1 MAGLL
6 TGPAS
11 TDYKSFFVP
20 AVCLLIFFLGYT
32 SQWLFNTAENLE
44 PGPLTRRETAIFN
57 ILLLCLWLTYYKACT
72 VAPGRYDFPP
82 PPPEPSKKPDGPL
95 PTSSKDGETS
105 PSETADAPTAQ
116 PGPDTKPTDTK
127 ASGTTRWCKK
137 CDAPKP
143 LRAHHCR
150 LCGTCIPR
158 MDHHCPWTNNC
169 VSLQTFPHF
178 LRFLVYTNAALGY
191 LIWWLLWP
199 RLRLIFWD
207 NSALPS
213 YLGPGVPAL
222 VHLVLLALAGGLVS
236 FALLILLVTTVR
248 GWALNVTMIEGWEQ
262 ERHDAVLL
270 RARRAGWWSGPGGA
284 GAGGARVKIE
294 QVEFPYDIGFFAN
307 MAQAMGTWNVLTWL
321 DPLVGGNPTVS
332 REVGKGTG
340 WEWEENGFNDR
351 EGMWPPPD
359 PEKLRRAAE
368 GGAGGWPGS
377 EASRRQEAERVD
389 KRWASPQE
397 ELAAFRAR
405 QEMDLRRRR
414 GTSGVIAELGEDEGI
429 EDLGY
434 DYVDDGDSAGSG
446 GYYDEDDEEED
457 EDEDE
462 EIGAATDKAAPVIPG
477 QGYYERGFDGEPGWT
492 NSEGD
497 RLRDFGVDEDVED
510 DDEDVPLGELL
521 RRRKAYGK
529 DR

>member
-11 TDYKSFFVP
+11 TDYRSLFVP
-20 AVCLLIFFLGYT
+20 AVCLLIAFLGYT
-32 SQWLFNTAENLE
+32 SQWLFNVAENLE
-44 PGPLTRRETAIFN
+44 PGPLTQRETAIFN

-72 VAPGRYDFPP
+72 VPPGRYDF
-82 PPPEPSKKPDGPL
+82 EPTPSPQSKKPDDPS
-95 PTSSKDGETS
+95 PTSKDDES
-105 PSETADAPTAQ
+105 PPSEKADPPAAQ
-116 PGPDTKPTDTK
+116 PEPDTKTTTT
-127 ASGTTRWCKK
+127 ATATTRWCKK

-150 LCGTCIPR
+150 LCRTCIPK

-178 LRFLVYTNAALGY
+178 LRFLVYTNAALAY
-191 LIWWLLWP
+191 LLWWLLYP

-213 YLGPGVPAL
+213 YLGPSVPVL
-222 VHLVLLALAGGLVS
+222 VHLVLLAIVGGLVS
-236 FALLILLVTTVR
+236 FALVILLVTTLR
-248 GWALNVTMIEGWEQ
+248 GWALNITMIEGWEQ

-270 RARRAGWWSGPGGA
+270 RSRRAGWWSGGD
-284 GAGGARVKIE
+284 GAGGRVKIE
-294 QVEFPYDIGFFAN
+294 RVEFPYDIGFFAN
-307 MAQAMGTWNVLTWL
+307 MAQAMGTRNVLTWL
-321 DPLVGGNPTVS
+321 DPFIGGNPTVS

-351 EGMWPPPD
+351 EGMWPPAD

-368 GGAGGWPGS
+368 GAKGWPGS
-377 EASRRQEAERVD
+377 EAARQREEEAQRVD
-389 KRWASPQE
+389 KKWASPQE
-397 ELAAFRAR
+397 EMAAFRAR

-414 GTSGVIAELGEDEGI
+414 GTSGVIAELGEDEEI
-429 EDLGY
+429 EDLEY

-446 GYYDEDDEEED
+446 GGYYDEDADEVDD
-457 EDEDE
+457 EDGEPPN
-462 EIGAATDKAAPVIPG
+462 ADKAVPVIPG

>member
-11 TDYKSFFVP
+11 TEYQSLFVP

-32 SQWLFNTAENLE
+32 SQWLFNAAENLE
-44 PGPLTRRETAIFN
+44 PGPLTQRETAVFN

-72 VAPGRYDFPP
+72 VPPGRYDFPP
-82 PPPEPSKKPDGPL
+82 PPATPKKPDEPP
-95 PTSSKDGETS
+95 PTSKDGEI
-105 PSETADAPTAQ
+105 PSNETADTPAAQ
-116 PGPDTKPTDTK
+116 PEPDIKAATTATK
-127 ASGTTRWCKK
+127 RWCKK

-150 LCGTCIPR
+150 LCKTCIPK

-169 VSLQTFPHF
+169 VSLQTFPYF
-178 LRFLVYTNAALGY
+178 LRFLVYTNAALAY
-191 LIWWLLWP
+191 LLWWLLYP

-213 YLGPGVPAL
+213 YLGPSVPVL
-222 VHLVLLALAGGLVS
+222 VHLVLLAITGGLVS

-248 GWALNVTMIEGWEQ
+248 GWALNMTMIEGWEQ

-270 RARRAGWWSGPGGA
+270 RSRRAGWWSGSGGA
-284 GAGGARVKIE
+284 AGDGGRVTIE
-294 QVEFPYDIGFFAN
+294 RVEFPYDIGFFAN
-307 MAQAMGTWNVLTWL
+307 MAQAMGTRNVLTWL
-321 DPLVGGNPTVS
+321 DPLVGGGPTVS
-332 REVGKGTG
+332 REMGKGTG

-351 EGMWPPPD
+351 EGMWPPAD
-359 PEKLRRAAE
+359 PEKLRRAAAG
-368 GGAGGWPGS
+368 GGAKGWPGS
-377 EASRRQEAERVD
+377 DAARHEAELVD
-389 KRWASPQE
+389 KRWASPHE
-397 ELAAFRAR
+397 EMAAFRAR

-414 GTSGVIAELGEDEGI
+414 GTSGVVAELAEGEEI
-429 EDLGY
+429 EDLDEY
-434 DYVDDGDSAGSG
+434 DYVDDDSAGSG
-446 GYYDEDDEEED
+446 GYYDEDEEA
-457 EDEDE
+457 
-462 EIGAATDKAAPVIPG
+462 GTDKAVPVIHG

-529 DR
+529 EG

>member
-11 TDYKSFFVP
+11 TDYKSLFVP

-32 SQWLFNTAENLE
+32 SQWLFYVAENLE
-44 PGPLTRRETAIFN
+44 PGPLTQRETAIFN

-72 VAPGRYDFPP
+72 VPPGRYDFPQPPKESHDP
-82 PPPEPSKKPDGPL
+82 PP
-95 PTSSKDGETS
+95 TNKDGEKPPGEKPDTT
-105 PSETADAPTAQ
+105 PAAPPA
-116 PGPDTKPTDTK
+116 PDTKTTTTTT
-127 ASGTTRWCKK
+127 ATTRWCKK

-150 LCGTCIPR
+150 LCRTCIPK

-178 LRFLVYTNAALGY
+178 LRFLAYTNAALGY
-191 LIWWLLWP
+191 LIWWLLYP

-213 YLGPGVPAL
+213 YLGPSVPAL
-222 VHLVLLALAGGLVS
+222 VHLVLLAIVGGLVS

-248 GWALNVTMIEGWEQ
+248 GWLLNVTMIEGWEQ

-270 RARRAGWWSGPGGA
+270 RARRAGWWSG
-284 GAGGARVKIE
+284 AGGDGGRVKIE
-294 QVEFPYDIGFFAN
+294 RVEFPYDIGFFAN
-307 MAQAMGTWNVLTWL
+307 MAQAMGTRNVLTWL
-321 DPLVGGNPTVS
+321 DPLIGGNPTVS
-332 REVGKGTG
+332 REVGKGAG

-368 GGAGGWPGS
+368 GGKGWPGS
-377 EASRRQEAERVD
+377 EAARQQQQEAQRVD
-389 KRWASPQE
+389 EKWASPQE
-397 ELAAFRAR
+397 EMAAFRAR

-414 GTSGVIAELGEDEGI
+414 GTSGVIAELGEDEEI
-429 EDLGY
+429 EDLEY
-434 DYVDDGDSAGSG
+434 NYVDDDDSAGSG
-446 GYYDEDDEEED
+446 WCYDED

-462 EIGAATDKAAPVIPG
+462 EAAADKAVPVIPG

>member
-11 TDYKSFFVP
+11 TDYQSLFVP
-20 AVCLLIFFLGYT
+20 AVCVLIFFLGYT
-32 SQWLFNTAENLE
+32 SQWLFYAAENLE
-44 PGPLTRRETAIFN
+44 PGPLTQRETAIFN

-72 VAPGRYDFPP
+72 VPPGRYDFPTP
-82 PPPEPSKKPDGPL
+82 TETPKKPDEPL
-95 PTSSKDGETS
+95 PTSRDGEK
-105 PSETADAPTAQ
+105 PSNETADAPTAE
-116 PGPDTKPTDTK
+116 PEPNTKTTTE
-127 ASGTTRWCKK
+127 ATTRWCKK

-150 LCGTCIPR
+150 LCKTCIPK

-169 VSLQTFPHF
+169 VSLQTFPYF
-178 LRFLVYTNAALGY
+178 LRFLVYTNAALAY
-191 LIWWLLWP
+191 LIWWLLYP

-213 YLGPGVPAL
+213 YLGPSVPAL
-222 VHLVLLALAGGLVS
+222 VHLVLLAIVGGLTS
-236 FALLILLVTTVR
+236 FALVILLVTTVR
-248 GWALNVTMIEGWEQ
+248 GWMLNITMIEGWEQ

-270 RARRAGWWSGPGGA
+270 RSRRAGWWSGA
-284 GAGGARVKIE
+284 GKVTIE
-294 QVEFPYDIGFFAN
+294 RVEFPYDIGFFAN
-307 MAQAMGTWNVLTWL
+307 MAQAMGTRNVLTWL
-321 DPLVGGNPTVS
+321 DPLIGGAPKVS
-332 REVGKGTG
+332 KEVGKGMG

-351 EGMWPPPD
+351 EGMWPPAD

-368 GGAGGWPGS
+368 GIKGWPGS
-377 EASRRQEAERVD
+377 EAARQEAQRVD
-389 KRWASPQE
+389 KKWASPQE
-397 ELAAFRAR
+397 EMAAFRAR

-414 GTSGVIAELGEDEGI
+414 GTSGVIAELDEDEEI
-429 EDLGY
+429 EDLEY
-434 DYVDDGDSAGSG
+434 DYVDDDSAGSG
-446 GYYDEDDEEED
+446 GYYED
-457 EDEDE
+457 ENEYEDGE
-462 EIGAATDKAAPVIPG
+462 ATADKAVPVIPG

>member
-11 TDYKSFFVP
+11 TDYQSLFVP
-20 AVCLLIFFLGYT
+20 AVCLLVFFLGYT
-32 SQWLFNTAENLE
+32 SQWLFNAAENLE
-44 PGPLTRRETAIFN
+44 PGPLTQRETAIFN

-72 VAPGRYDFPP
+72 VPPGRYDFPP
-82 PPPEPSKKPDGPL
+82 PPETPKKPDKPKL
-95 PTSSKDGETS
+95 TSKDGEK
-105 PSETADAPTAQ
+105 PSNETADTPQ
-116 PGPDTKPTDTK
+116 PELDTK
-127 ASGTTRWCKK
+127 ATTTTRWCKK

-150 LCGTCIPR
+150 LCKTCIPK

-169 VSLQTFPHF
+169 VSLQTFPYF
-178 LRFLVYTNAALGY
+178 LRFLVYTNAALAY
-191 LIWWLLWP
+191 LLWWLLYP

-213 YLGPGVPAL
+213 YLGPSVPAL
-222 VHLVLLALAGGLVS
+222 VHLVLLAIVGGLVS

-248 GWALNVTMIEGWEQ
+248 GWALNMTMIEGWEQ

-270 RARRAGWWSGPGGA
+270 RSRRAGWWSGGDGG
-284 GAGGARVKIE
+284 RVKIE
-294 QVEFPYDIGFFAN
+294 RVEFPYDIGFFAN
-307 MAQAMGTWNVLTWL
+307 MAQAMGTRNVLTWL
-321 DPLVGGNPTVS
+321 DPFIGGAPTVS
-332 REVGKGTG
+332 KEVGKGTG

-351 EGMWPPPD
+351 EGMWPPAD

-368 GGAGGWPGS
+368 GGAKGWPGS
-377 EASRRQEAERVD
+377 EAARQEAERVD
-389 KRWASPQE
+389 KRWTSPQE
-397 ELAAFRAR
+397 EMAAFRAR

-414 GTSGVIAELGEDEGI
+414 GTSGVIAELGEDEEI

-434 DYVDDGDSAGSG
+434 DYVDDDSAGSG
-446 GYYDEDDEEED
+446 GYYDDD
-457 EDEDE
+457 EDEDGE
-462 EIGAATDKAAPVIPG
+462 DTPDKAVPVIPG

>member
-11 TDYKSFFVP
+11 TDYQSFFVP
-20 AVCLLIFFLGYT
+20 VVSLLIIFLGYT
-32 SQWLFNTAENLE
+32 SQWLFNVAENLE
-44 PGPLTRRETAIFN
+44 PGPMTQRETAIFN

-72 VAPGRYDFPP
+72 VPPGRYDFLPQPTPTPP
-82 PPPEPSKKPDGPL
+82 KKPDDTT
-95 PTSSKDGETS
+95 PTSKDGEST
-105 PSETADAPTAQ
+105 PDKTADTPTVE
-116 PGPDTKPTDTK
+116 PERDTDAT
-127 ASGTTRWCKK
+127 AAMTTRWCKK

-150 LCGTCIPR
+150 LCKTCIPK

-169 VSLQTFPHF
+169 VSLQTFPYF
-178 LRFLVYTNAALGY
+178 LRFLVYTNIALAY
-191 LIWWLLWP
+191 LLWWLLYP

-213 YLGPGVPAL
+213 YLGPSVPVL
-222 VHLVLLALAGGLVS
+222 VHLVLLAITCGLVS
-236 FALLILLVTTVR
+236 FALVILLVTTVR
-248 GWALNVTMIEGWEQ
+248 GWALNITMIEGWEQ

-270 RARRAGWWSGPGGA
+270 RSRRSGWWSGSGDDGG
-284 GAGGARVKIE
+284 RVKIE
-294 QVEFPYDIGFFAN
+294 RVEFPYDIGFFTN
-307 MAQAMGTWNVLTWL
+307 MAQAMGTKNILTWL
-321 DPLVGGNPTVS
+321 DPLIGGGPKVS

-351 EGMWPPPD
+351 EGMWPPAD
-359 PEKLRRAAE
+359 PEKLRRAAA
-368 GGAGGWPGS
+368 GAKGWPGS
-377 EASRRQEAERVD
+377 EASRQEAELVD

-397 ELAAFRAR
+397 EMAAFRAR

-414 GTSGVIAELGEDEGI
+414 GTSGVIAELGEDEEI
-429 EDLGY
+429 EDLEY
-434 DYVDDGDSAGSG
+434 DYVDEDSAGSG
-446 GYYDEDDEEED
+446 GYYDDDEEED
-457 EDEDE
+457 DE
-462 EIGAATDKAAPVIPG
+462 EGERGGPSDKAVPVIPG

>member
-11 TDYKSFFVP
+11 TDYQSLFVP
-20 AVCLLIFFLGYT
+20 AVCVLIFFLGYT
-32 SQWLFNTAENLE
+32 SQWLFYAAENLE
-44 PGPLTRRETAIFN
+44 PGPLTQRETAIFN

-72 VAPGRYDFPP
+72 VPPGRYDFPTP
-82 PPPEPSKKPDGPL
+82 TETPKKPDEPL
-95 PTSSKDGETS
+95 PTSRDGEK
-105 PSETADAPTAQ
+105 PSNETADAPTAE
-116 PGPDTKPTDTK
+116 PEPNTKTTT
-127 ASGTTRWCKK
+127 AATTRWCKK

-150 LCGTCIPR
+150 LCKTCIPK

-169 VSLQTFPHF
+169 VSLQTFPYF
-178 LRFLVYTNAALGY
+178 LRFLVYTNAALAY
-191 LIWWLLWP
+191 LIWWLLYP

-213 YLGPGVPAL
+213 YLGPSVPAL
-222 VHLVLLALAGGLVS
+222 VHLVLLAIVGGLTS
-236 FALLILLVTTVR
+236 FALVILLVTTVR
-248 GWALNVTMIEGWEQ
+248 GWMLNITMIEGWEQ

-270 RARRAGWWSGPGGA
+270 RSRRAGWWSGA
-284 GAGGARVKIE
+284 GKVTIE
-294 QVEFPYDIGFFAN
+294 RVEFPYDIGFFAN
-307 MAQAMGTWNVLTWL
+307 MAQAMGTRNVLTWL
-321 DPLVGGNPTVS
+321 DPLIGGAPKVS
-332 REVGKGTG
+332 KEVGKGTG

-351 EGMWPPPD
+351 EGMWPPAD

-368 GGAGGWPGS
+368 GIKGWPGS
-377 EASRRQEAERVD
+377 EAARQEAQRVD
-389 KRWASPQE
+389 KKWASPQE
-397 ELAAFRAR
+397 EMAAFRAR

-414 GTSGVIAELGEDEGI
+414 GTSGVIAELDEDEEI
-429 EDLGY
+429 EDLEY
-434 DYVDDGDSAGSG
+434 DYVDDDSAGSG
-446 GYYDEDDEEED
+446 GYYED
-457 EDEDE
+457 ENEYEDGE
-462 EIGAATDKAAPVIPG
+462 ATADNAVPVIPG